1 MDAAVADAG
10 APAEVRSFHLP
21 ILDRRRLAARD
32 GCQRANRIQHSGVS
46 TTTQL
51 SKASHFNFICIANN
65 IYKGLN
71 FLIDKLL
78 KKIVNQ
84 NNKTFL

>member
-1 MDAAVADAG
+1 MGELEVVGAAVADAG

-21 ILDRRRLAARD
+21 VLDRRRLAAHD

-51 SKASHFNFICIANN
+51 SKASHFNFICIANDTYRGQIFN
-65 IYKGLN
+65 SEITEEDSKS
-71 FLIDKLL
+71 K
-78 KKIVNQ
+78 
-84 NNKTFL
+84 

>member
-1 MDAAVADAG
+1 MMAVREQTG
-10 APAEVRSFHLP
+10 FNILEFPAP
-21 ILDRRRLAARD
+21 
-32 GCQRANRIQHSGVS
+32 
-46 TTTQL
+46 QL

-84 NNKTFL
+84 NNKIFSNISSLI